1 MSPIRAFRRRT
12 HLSAAGS
19 AVVAAATGALLLTG
33 CGSEP
38 QAAAGEDKGFVQGT
52 GRITKVPAGER
63 KDAPDIGGE
72 TVSDGEVRLSD
83 YRGKVVVVN
92 VWGSWCAPCR
102 AEAPH
107 FAEVAK
113 GMKDDGVR
121 FLGINTRDQ
130 YKEPAQA
137 FERSYGIPYPSLFD
151 PSGRQMLKFPKG
163 TLSLQTI
170 PSTLIIDRDGKIAVQ
185 VLDEL
190 GEDQLRSLIEPVL
203 AEK

>member
-12 HLSAAGS
+12 PLSAA
-19 AVVAAATGALLLTG
+19 AVLVVAGGLLLTG
-33 CGSEP
+33 CGDDP
-38 QAAAGEDKGFVQGT
+38 KATGGGDKGYVQGT
-52 GRITKVPAGER
+52 GRITKVPAAER

-72 TVSDGEVRLSD
+72 TVGDGRARLSD
-83 YRGKVVVVN
+83 FRGEVVVVN

-107 FAEVAK
+107 FAKVAED
-113 GMKDDGVR
+113 MTDDGVR

-137 FERSYGIPYPSLFD
+137 FERTYGIPYPSLFD

-185 VLDEL
+185 ALDEL
-190 GEDQLRSLIEPVL
+190 GGKQLRSLIEPVL